1 MRQRVMI
8 ATALACEP
16 RLLIADEPTTG
27 LDVTIQDQVLK
38 LLTELSEE
46 LGVSVLMITHDL
58 GVVAEFCD
66 RVQVMYAGR
75 IVERAHVRPLFA
87 SPQHPYTKGLINSV
101 PRIDLTVD
109 RLIDIAGEP
118 FDRNSR
124 PKGCAFASALLLD
137 VGPMSRGGAPSGGV
151 RRQAL
156 GGVLQPERT
165 GRAVTRGKE
174 ADVTVVERSSA
185 QRVEVPIV
193 RTKDL
198 AVHFTRWVGSRRRT
212 VRAVDDFTI
221 EVRAGETLGLVGESG
236 CGKST
241 VGRTLLGAIKPT
253 SGRIEFR
260 GIDVTDSNSKAW
272 RALRRDMQ
280 LVFQDPYSALNPKM
294 TVKEIISEPFIVHGV
309 SKKAEL
315 QHEVDKLL
323 DLVGLPRTSA
333 RKYPHAF
340 SGGQRQR
347 IVIARALALRPAFVV
362 ADEATS
368 ALDVSIQAQI
378 VNLMQELQRELHL
391 SYLFI
396 SHNLAVVRHISD
408 RVAIMYLGRV
418 VEIGTKDQIYSDARH
433 PYTQA
438 LLSAVPTPDPTVTKS
453 AHVLEGDIPS
463 AMNPPAGCRFH
474 TRCPLAMEQCR
485 TVTPELTERDSGHLV
500 ACWVN

>member
-1 MRQRVMI
+1 M
-8 ATALACEP
+8 
-16 RLLIADEPTTG
+16 
-27 LDVTIQDQVLK
+27 
-38 LLTELSEE
+38 
-46 LGVSVLMITHDL
+46 
-58 GVVAEFCD
+58 
-66 RVQVMYAGR
+66 
-75 IVERAHVRPLFA
+75 
-87 SPQHPYTKGLINSV
+87 
-101 PRIDLTVD
+101 
-109 RLIDIAGEP
+109 
-118 FDRNSR
+118 
-124 PKGCAFASALLLD
+124 
-137 VGPMSRGGAPSGGV
+137 
-151 RRQAL
+151 
-156 GGVLQPERT
+156 
-165 GRAVTRGKE
+165 
-174 ADVTVVERSSA
+174 
-185 QRVEVPIV
+185 
-193 RTKDL
+193 
-198 AVHFTRWVGSRRRT
+198 
-212 VRAVDDFTI
+212 
-221 EVRAGETLGLVGESG
+221 GLVGESG

-260 GIDVTDSNSKAW
+260 GNDVTDCNSKAW

-294 TVKEIISEPFIVHGV
+294 TVREIISEPFIVHGV
-309 SKKAEL
+309 STKAEL
-315 QHEVDKLL
+315 PHEVDKLL

-333 RKYPHAF
+333 YKYPHAF

-378 VNLMQELQRELHL
+378 VNLMQELQRELEL

-418 VEIGTKDQIYSDARH
+418 VEIGTKEQIYSDARH

-474 TRCPLAMEQCR
+474 TRCPLAIEQCR